1 MLVISFSMTP
11 TDSKA
16 EMNFK
21 SYVQDIAIQYREVVP
36 GMGDLKLIYAE
47 TMQKWWNNYRARYRK
62 TPSWLGAGM
71 EIISDNHVIAWM
83 KTVPS

>member
-47 TMQKWWNNYRARYRK
+47 TMQK
-62 TPSWLGAGM
+62 
-71 EIISDNHVIAWM
+71 
-83 KTVPS
+83 